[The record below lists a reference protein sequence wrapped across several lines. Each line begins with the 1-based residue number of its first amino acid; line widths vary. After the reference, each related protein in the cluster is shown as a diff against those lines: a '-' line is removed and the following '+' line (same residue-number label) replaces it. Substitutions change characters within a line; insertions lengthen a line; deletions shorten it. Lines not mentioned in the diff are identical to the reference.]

1 MRAVSAASS
10 DKNLLGSSRGQI
22 AKSFYMFKK
31 NAVASF
37 NICNAFEAIK
47 RTIKL

>member
-10 DKNLLGSSRGQI
+10 DTNLLSSSRGQI

-31 NAVASF
+31 YAVASF
-37 NICNAFEAIK
+37 DICNAFEVIK
-47 RTIKL
+47 RTLEL